1 MPAALDDRNAP
12 LSSSSWLLL
21 SQPPSLS
28 LRFAPPDHGFNNR
41 QLDALRLTSL
51 VIASFSVASTILTMY
66 CLIILLIQSDMLK
79 SIWFVILPT
88 VELVNGPVVSES
100 LICQASGFFL
110 SVGIEACDV
119 AVVLIAIHTALYIF
133 HSGNGL
139 YLYRRP
145 AYAAFVLV
153 PLLLASLAF
162 INKPAFVHTGQYCY
176 LPRHPHW
183 ARRALSWIP
192 RYIILATICITYIF
206 TYTYVKILISRF
218 GEAGTWRGE
227 GATPTSSRRE
237 RFARNK
243 NRSGMRTSSLPPTP
257 RISYHGLIPPTPPRE
272 AGSLERK
279 EAKLSTS
286 TAARTSSSQG
296 DGVGPMEE
304 GSDLT
309 TIRKTLLSP
318 VPENAIK
325 WKIPQFGTHSSF
337 PHDQQPRA
345 LSDGNIPSA
354 IMAASRHSAVSEGKA
369 SRMHSGASKTHL
381 FMPTSRVPSSSSR
394 QASASS
400 TIRKHSPQPSTP
412 RHFWNRSLAVTATPA
427 SQVPSES
434 NIVAMLRRGPGG
446 SDSSG
451 SVLLSPTALESTG
464 LHRTRDKTRRQLR
477 QLFIYPGVYIVVWL
491 VPFVSHVAGDD
502 SSFVLVL
509 ASLISLC
516 AQGIA
521 DALVFSVLEKPWRHA
536 RRNSAAA
543 ATSWC
548 LRLWRPGR
556 GVGEVSGAS
565 TAVKVGR
572 TREEMLVDSRV
583 ATRRREEE
591 LAERRLLQLAPPR
604 RQREWWDVHLAD
616 LSDSDDYSVDRIT
629 V

>member
-1 MPAALDDRNAP
+1 
-12 LSSSSWLLL
+12 
-21 SQPPSLS
+21 
-28 LRFAPPDHGFNNR
+28 
-41 QLDALRLTSL
+41 
-51 VIASFSVASTILTMY
+51 
-66 CLIILLIQSDMLK
+66 MLK
-79 SIWFVILPT
+79 AIWFVILPA
-88 VELVNGPVVSES
+88 VELAGGPVASES

-110 SVGIEACDV
+110 AVGIEACDI

-153 PLLLASLAF
+153 PLILASLAF
-162 INKPAFVHTGQYCY
+162 INKPAFTNTGQYCY
-176 LPRHPHW
+176 LPRHPSW

-192 RYIILATICITYIF
+192 RYIILATICATYVF
-206 TYTYVKILISRF
+206 TYSYVKILISRF

-227 GATPTSSRRE
+227 GATPASSRRE
-237 RFARNK
+237 RFGRNK
-243 NRSGMRTSSLPPTP
+243 NRSVMRTSSLPPTP

-272 AGSLERK
+272 AGSLEKK

-286 TAARTSSSQG
+286 TAARTSSG
-296 DGVGPMEE
+296 DGAGPMDE

-318 VPENAIK
+318 VPENGIK
-325 WKIPQFGTHSSF
+325 WKIPQFGSHSSF
-337 PHDQQPRA
+337 LEDQQPRA

-354 IMAASRHSAVSEGKA
+354 ITITSRPSAVSEGKA
-369 SRMHSGASKTHL
+369 SRMHSGASKVHL
-381 FMPTSRVPSSSSR
+381 STPTSRVPSSSSR
-394 QASASS
+394 PPSGSS
-400 TIRKHSPQPSTP
+400 TMRIHSPQPSTP

-464 LHRTRDKTRRQLR
+464 MGRTRDKIRRQLR

-491 VPFVSHVAGDD
+491 VPFVSHIVGDD

-509 ASLISLC
+509 ASLVSLC

-521 DALVFSVLEKPWRHA
+521 DVLVFSVLEKPWRHP
-536 RRNSAAA
+536 RRNSAE

-548 LRLWRPGR
+548 TQLWRPGR
-556 GVGEVSGAS
+556 AVGEVSGAGS
-565 TAVKVGR
+565 AVKVGR
-572 TREEMLVDSRV
+572 TREEMMVDSRV
-583 ATRRREEE
+583 ARRRREEE
-591 LAERRLLQLAPPR
+591 LAERRLLQMAPTPHR
-604 RQREWWDVHLAD
+604 REWWDVHLAD
-616 LSDSDDYSVDRIT
+616 VNESDDHSVDRAT